1 MFGSKLVKLG
11 LIVFAAMMAVSWF
24 AKPKSLNAGIEDLG
38 IQLTE
43 AKVIS
48 SSAFNING
56 PSAFFDI
63 SEEDKKKLRRYLYD
77 HGFSMPSSLMTGTS
91 GMEWFD
97 RPAKVWPFRHHQSV
111 WIIEGEPSQVQ
122 FEPPIR

>member
-1 MFGSKLVKLG
+1 MKKCLILA
-11 LIVFAAMMAVSWF
+11 LIVFAAMISVAWF
-24 AKPKSLNAGIEDLG
+24 AKPKSLNAEIEALG

-77 HGFSMPSSLMTGTS
+77 HEFSKPSSLMIGTS

-97 RPAKVWPFRHHQSV
+97 RPAKLWPFRHHQSV